1 MELSVNNKIGKIR
14 RCEFNTSMAVKNVTK
29 YSRMDQAK
37 LAEHKL

>member
-14 RCEFNTSMAVKNVTK
+14 RFNTSMAVKNVTK

-37 LAEHKL
+37 LAEDKL